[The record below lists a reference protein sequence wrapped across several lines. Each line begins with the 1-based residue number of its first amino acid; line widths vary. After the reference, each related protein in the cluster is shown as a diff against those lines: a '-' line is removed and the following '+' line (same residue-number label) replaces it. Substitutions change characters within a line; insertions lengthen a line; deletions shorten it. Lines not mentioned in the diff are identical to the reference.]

1 MAGDMERAA
10 GDGGL
15 KPIAAPTGQSNM
27 AFDENIAP
35 DVDSVLTATALLDIT
50 EWDFFNL
57 AYDRWHGEPA
67 GEGVM
72 EPIFAAYMFNDVV
85 PLWARHFARLVERLY
100 RRGVLDRRTLG
111 VSRLPSSAAMVSRGM
126 RYSVMI
132 VAVLTAIV
140 VMAEFVAQVIKLGD
154 RCLFP
159 PCY

>member
-1 MAGDMERAA
+1 M
-10 GDGGL
+10 
-15 KPIAAPTGQSNM
+15 P
-27 AFDENIAP
+27 FDENLAP
-35 DVDSVLTATALLDIT
+35 DIDSVLNATALLDIT

-67 GEGVM
+67 LEGIM

-100 RRGVLDRRTLG
+100 RRGVLDRQALG
-111 VSRLPSSAAMVSRGM
+111 VDRLPSSKLMVKRGV
-126 RYSVMI
+126 RYGVFVVVVI
-132 VAVLTAIV
+132 VALIV
-140 VMAEFVAQVIKLGD
+140 FAEFIAQITRLGD